1 MNLIKKNSP
10 NHYNGRGGWKADVI
24 VFHQTGGDKLAPAL
38 NWYLNP
44 AAQCSPHFVIDTNGD
59 IYQLVNLDNGAWCN
73 GTNTT
78 PGDRLFYGSALS
90 PIVRARKTNA
100 NYYTYSVEFVHC
112 LHGEINNAQITAAVE
127 LIVNV
132 IIPHMKSQGVIP
144 TIDRDHLIGHSDV
157 APIARPNG
165 SCPGKNFP
173 FDTIISSV
181 RKQNSTPHAN
191 DKDDNTKAVSVTLA
205 FDAAVR
211 SEPNAKSRKIST
223 LTAGSKCAIIKG
235 SDSVDPETKYIYVK
249 LAGGLEQWIVK
260 SAIKT

>member
-59 IYQLVNLDNGAWCN
+59 IYQLVSLSDGAWCN
-73 GTNTT
+73 GTNTA

-112 LHGEINNAQITAAVE
+112 LRGEINNAQITAAVE
-127 LIVNV
+127 LIADVT
-132 IIPHMKSQGVIP
+132 IPHMISQGVIP
-144 TIDRDHLIGHSDV
+144 AIDRDHLIGHSDV

-181 RKQNSTPHAN
+181 SGQNPTPRTVATTDL
-191 DKDDNTKAVSVTLA
+191 DKIAREV
-205 FDAAVR
+205 
-211 SEPNAKSRKIST
+211 I
-223 LTAGSKCAIIKG
+223 AGKWGAG
-235 SDSVDPETKYIYVK
+235 ADRRER
-249 LAGGLEQWIVK
+249 LAGAGYDPDEVQGIVNNMLK
-260 SAIKT
+260 

>member
-1 MNLIKKNSP
+1 MKLIKKNSP

-38 NWYLNP
+38 NWYLNKN
-44 AAQCSPHFVIDTNGD
+44 AQCSPHFVIDTNGD
-59 IYQLVNLDNGAWCN
+59 IYQLVNLSDGAWCN

-90 PIVRARKTNA
+90 PIVRNRKTNA

-127 LIVNV
+127 LIADV
-132 IIPHMKSQGVIP
+132 IIPHMISQGVIP
-144 TIDRDHLIGHSDV
+144 AIDRDHLIGHSDV

-173 FDTIISSV
+173 FDTIISQI
-181 RKQNSTPHAN
+181 RGQNSPPRTTAN
-191 DKDDNTKAVSVTLA
+191 PDLDKIAREVIAGKWGAGAERRRRLAVAGYDPDEVQ
-205 FDAAVR
+205 
-211 SEPNAKSRKIST
+211 KIVNNMLKQS
-223 LTAGSKCAIIKG
+223 
-235 SDSVDPETKYIYVK
+235 
-249 LAGGLEQWIVK
+249 
-260 SAIKT
+260 